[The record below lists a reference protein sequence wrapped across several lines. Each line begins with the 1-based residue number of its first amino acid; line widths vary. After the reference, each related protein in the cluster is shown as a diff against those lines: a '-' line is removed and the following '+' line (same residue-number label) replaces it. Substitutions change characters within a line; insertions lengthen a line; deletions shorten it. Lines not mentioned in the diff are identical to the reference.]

1 MCMKPFIWLPIP
13 PIMFADYTSC
23 VSVYSVVGTMLLLAY
38 LEKYLFSILFY
49 SKVYLNKGSLQKKSV
64 DFFHTFFTLLFLLQF
79 PPEND
84 LPTYKKLKVLESG
97 KRYSYFRWEYLEDI

>member
-1 MCMKPFIWLPIP
+1 MYMKPFIWLPIP

-49 SKVYLNKGSLQKKSV
+49 SKVYLIKGCLQKKSV
-64 DFFHTFFTLLFLLQF
+64 DFFHTSRIL
-79 PPEND
+79 
-84 LPTYKKLKVLESG
+84 
-97 KRYSYFRWEYLEDI
+97 R